1 MHQKLVGR
9 FTMKNRYYISFQK
22 EVIIGDSKVKTVPV
36 QITAELCDP
45 TLLAMQQKYGPE
57 AVDKA
62 MVEKMYN
69 ILKEK
74 ISWT

>member
-1 MHQKLVGR
+1 MYQKLVGR
-9 FTMKNRYYISFQK
+9 YTMKNKYYISFQK
-22 EVIIGDSKVKTVPV
+22 EIYVGDHVVKTVPIK
-36 QITAELCDP
+36 ITVELGDP

-74 ISWT
+74 I

>member
-1 MHQKLVGR
+1 MYKKLVGR
-9 FTMKNRYYISFQK
+9 YTMKNRYYISFQK
-22 EVIIGDSKVKTVPV
+22 EVIIGDSKVKTVPIK
-36 QITAELCDP
+36 ITAELCDP
-45 TLLAMQQKYGPE
+45 TLLAMQKEYGEE

-74 ISWT
+74 I

>member
-1 MHQKLVGR
+1 MYPKLVGR
-9 FTMKNRYYISFQK
+9 YTMKNRYYISFQK

-74 ISWT
+74 I